1 MRILKRFSFTSL
13 ILIFSLS
20 IFAQGGKLKRATDAY
35 NANEWLK
42 AIELYRDAY
51 EVVEDKAKKTEIIF
65 YIADCFRRMNDA
77 KHAELWYKKTID
89 REYQNPLIYLYYAD
103 ALRMQG
109 KYSEAEPWYRKYKD
123 LVPDD
128 KRGENGIQ
136 SSQLAQ
142 KWIDNPTG
150 YVVEDMKFLNSRS
163 YDYCPAYG
171 RSDYMVVYF
180 TSTRDQAKGTVREG
194 TGVKPSD
201 IFVSKLDKKDK
212 WSEPV
217 PLGEDINSEFEEG
230 SPSVNR
236 DFTAMYYTVC
246 KPIKGKKASSQIY
259 VSTISGDEV
268 GKGSPIELAGD
279 SIEVMHP
286 AISPDG
292 NTLYF
297 VMDAR
302 GGQGGYDIWKSNK
315 EGSGWSTPENMG
327 TDINTSGN
335 EIYPYVHN
343 DGTLYFSS
351 NGHIGLGGLDIFKA
365 DIQNDMR
372 WKVNNMKAPVNSAAD
387 DFGIVF
393 HATEERGLFSSGR
406 NGKSDDIFSFILPP
420 LRFNISGVVLDE
432 RTEKPLADAT
442 VKSIS
447 SDGTTTDIK
456 TGPDGTFKFALK
468 ANTDYVFIALRQG
481 YLNNKA
487 RESTKGEI
495 KSKDYTTV
503 ISLTPID
510 KPIELPNI
518 FYDFAKA
525 DLRPESMLALDKLV
539 ETLNDNPNVTIELM
553 ANTDY
558 VGNEKANLE
567 LSQKRAQSVVDYLI
581 EKGIAQDRLKATG
594 NGESNPKTVDEKIA
608 KQYQFLTVGT
618 LLNESFIKTLSPDNQ
633 EFANQINR
641 RTEFKVLRTD
651 YVPKQ

>member
-1 MRILKRFSFTSL
+1 MRILKELLIVCSL
-13 ILIFSLS
+13 IFLS
-20 IFAQGGKLKRATDAY
+20 ITSFSQGNKLKKATDAY

-51 EVVEDKAKKTEIIF
+51 EVVNEKPKKTEIIF
-65 YIADCFRRMNDA
+65 YIANCFRHMNDA
-77 KHAELWYKKTID
+77 IHAELWYKKTID
-89 REYQNPLIYLYYAD
+89 REFQNPIIFLYYAD

-109 KYSEAEPWYRKYKD
+109 KYKDAEPWYRKYKD

-136 SSQLAQ
+136 SCQLAQ
-142 KWIDNPTG
+142 KWTENPTG
-150 YVVEDMKFLNSRS
+150 YTVEDMKFFNSRS

-171 RSDYMVVYF
+171 RSDYMLVYF
-180 TSTRDQAKGTVREG
+180 ASCRDEAKGTVREG

-212 WSEPV
+212 WSDPV
-217 PLGEDINSEFEEG
+217 PLGEDVNSEFEEG
-230 SPSVNR
+230 SPSVNKS
-236 DFTAMYYTVC
+236 FTAMYYTACRPV
-246 KPIKGKKASSQIY
+246 KGKKASSQIY
-259 VSTISGDEV
+259 VSTINGEEV
-268 GKGSPIELAGD
+268 GKGSIIELAGD

-286 AISPDG
+286 AIAPDE

-297 VMDAR
+297 VMDAP
-302 GGQGGYDIWKSNK
+302 GGQGGYDIWKSVK
-315 EGSGWSTPENMG
+315 DGEKWGAPENLG
-327 TDINTSGN
+327 SDINTPGN
-335 EIYPYVHN
+335 ELYPYVHN

-351 NGHIGLGGLDIFKA
+351 DGHIGLGGLDIFKA
-365 DIQNDMR
+365 NIQNDMR
-372 WKVNNMKAPVNSAAD
+372 WKVENMKAPINSASD

-393 HATEERGLFSSGR
+393 YATEERGLFSSNR
-406 NGKSDDIFSFILPP
+406 NGKADDIFSFILPP
-420 LRFNISGVVLDE
+420 LRFNITGVVLDE

-456 TGPDGTFKFALK
+456 TAADGTFKFALK
-468 ANTDYVFIALRQG
+468 PNTDYVFIALRQG

-487 RESTKGEI
+487 RETTKSEI
-495 KSKDYTTV
+495 KSKDYNTV

-525 DLRPESMLALDKLV
+525 ELRQESMLALDKLV

-558 VGNEKANLE
+558 IGNDKANME
-567 LSQKRAQSVVDYLI
+567 LSQKRAQSVVNYLI

-594 NGESNPKTVDEKIA
+594 NGESSPKTVDDKLA
-608 KQYQFLTVGT
+608 KQYPFLTAGT
-618 LLNESFIKTLSPDNQ
+618 ALNESFIKSLSPDNQ

-651 YVPKQ
+651 YIPKQ